1 MEQTLGASNHDVL
14 ETPVQGGRSL
24 TTAERRDVDLAGRIP
39 GWGSD
44 LEPARRPGVPRD
56 HAPDIGPETLYP
68 PIPRQLPRTT
78 IFKSTEHGRLTPVFG
93 TSCPPSGLS
102 GRMREMAYHYSEGR
116 MLRWLTLMAAD
127 RVDMIEALVK
137 DLANGH
143 VPNIPKEMGLG
154 AELRHNP
161 AGLAKKVVIGAV
173 AIGLV
178 AAFLRSRRSG

>member
-1 MEQTLGASNHDVL
+1 MEQTLGASSEDVL
-14 ETPVQGGRSL
+14 QPPVQGGRSL
-24 TTAERRDVDLAGRIP
+24 TTAERRNLDLSPRIP

-44 LEPARRPGVPRD
+44 LERARRPGVPRD

-68 PIPRQLPRTT
+68 PIPRQLPRST

-127 RVDMIEALVK
+127 RVNMIEDIVN
-137 DLANGH
+137 DLAHGRI
-143 VPNIPKEMGLG
+143 PNIPKEMGLRT
-154 AELRHNP
+154 ELRYNP
-161 AGLAKKVVIGAV
+161 RGLAKKVAITGLAV
-173 AIGLV
+173 VLV
-178 AAFLRSRRSG
+178 AAYLRSHRR